1 MKLRSEQWAVGS
13 GQWDRASVRAARCS
27 LPTRH
32 SHRRGL
38 SLIEVLLAM
47 TIFFIAIVA
56 ISRLVD
62 MGTDYEL
69 ESRLHATG
77 ARLAQAKL
85 AEFETG
91 IETLSES
98 SSGEFGD
105 SDAGWS
111 WSMNSE
117 LQGTN
122 LYLVSVTVTRDMKGR
137 PFTLTLAQMVLDPAA
152 KGAAAEAARP
162 DPSGG

>member
-1 MKLRSEQWAVGS
+1 MT
-13 GQWDRASVRAARCS
+13 
-27 LPTRH
+27 LPTRRP
-32 SHRRGL
+32 RRSGL

-62 MGTDYEL
+62 MGTDSEL
-69 ESRLHATG
+69 EARLHGTG

-111 WSMNSE
+111 WSMSSE

-122 LYLVSVTVTRDMKGR
+122 LYLVSVTVTRDMKGK